1 MFYEMAIF
9 LCKAADLLNKK
20 AGCKQPAS
28 FFGL

>member
-1 MFYEMAIF
+1 MFYDMASF
-9 LCKAADLLNKK
+9 LCKVAGLLNKK